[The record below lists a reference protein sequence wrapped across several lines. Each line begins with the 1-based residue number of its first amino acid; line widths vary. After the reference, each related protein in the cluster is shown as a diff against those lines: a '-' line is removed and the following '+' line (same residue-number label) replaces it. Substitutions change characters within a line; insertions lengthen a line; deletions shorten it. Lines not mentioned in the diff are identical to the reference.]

1 MTLTTK
7 IIDPTLKLED
17 AIAYEFFMDNL
28 PNIIGDSLGNPEAT
42 EEEINQIVD
51 GISLL
56 ALMSYKIA
64 DRFEYVRDLRKD
76 FEEEEN

>member
-1 MTLTTK
+1 MALTTK
-7 IIDPTLKLED
+7 INDPTLTLED

-28 PNIIGDSLGNPEAT
+28 PNIIGDSLGNPNAT

-56 ALMSYKIA
+56 ALMSYRIA
-64 DRFEYVRDLRKD
+64 ERFEYVRTATKKT
-76 FEEEEN
+76 EEED

>member
-1 MTLTTK
+1 MTITTTIIDSTLT
-7 IIDPTLKLED
+7 LED

-42 EEEINQIVD
+42 EEEIDQIVD

-56 ALMSYKIA
+56 ALMSYRIA
-64 DRFEYVRDLRKD
+64 QRFECAREAMKIVNEK
-76 FEEEEN
+76 N

>member
-7 IIDPTLKLED
+7 IIDPTLTLED

-28 PNIIGDSLGNPEAT
+28 PNIIGDSLGNLEAT
-42 EEEINQIVD
+42 EEEIDQIVD

-56 ALMSYKIA
+56 ALMSYRIA
-64 DRFEYVRDLRKD
+64 QRFECAREAMKIVNEK
-76 FEEEEN
+76 N

>member
-1 MTLTTK
+1 MALTTK
-7 IIDPTLKLED
+7 ITDPTVTLED

-42 EEEINQIVD
+42 DEEINEIVD

-56 ALMSYKIA
+56 ALMSYRIA
-64 DRFEYVRDLRKD
+64 DRFECAREAMKIVNEK
-76 FEEEEN
+76 N

>member
-1 MTLTTK
+1 MALTTK
-7 IIDPTLKLED
+7 ITDPTVTLED

-42 EEEINQIVD
+42 DEEINEIVD

-56 ALMSYKIA
+56 ALLSYRIA
-64 DRFEYVRDLRKD
+64 DRFECVRDLRKD
-76 FEEEEN
+76 SEEED

>member
-7 IIDPTLKLED
+7 IIDPTLMLED

-42 EEEINQIVD
+42 EEEIDQIVD

-56 ALMSYKIA
+56 ALMSYRIA
-64 DRFEYVRDLRKD
+64 QRFECAREAMKIVK
-76 FEEEEN
+76 EKN

>member
-7 IIDPTLKLED
+7 IIDPTLTLQD

-28 PNIIGDSLGNPEAT
+28 PNIIGDSLGNPNAT
-42 EEEINQIVD
+42 EEEINEIVD

-56 ALMSYKIA
+56 ALLSYRIA
-64 DRFEYVRDLRKD
+64 QRFEVVRNTTKKT
-76 FEEEEN
+76 EEEN